1 MPARDPRSKVS
12 SSRDV
17 AMLTSA
23 LSLEEKAALTVG
35 IDNWRTA
42 SFPRLGIPSVKTSDG
57 PNGARGD
64 TIDHG
69 SITPSVCI
77 PSATSLG
84 ATWDPVVVE
93 HASAIVARQALE
105 KGCRILLAPTVN
117 LHRHPLWGRNFE
129 CFSEDPV
136 LTGKLAVAYIDGVQ
150 KNDVV
155 ATIKH
160 FVGNEVEH
168 ERNTCSS
175 EIDERA
181 LRELYLLPFE
191 YGVRIAGVLAVMT
204 SYNRVN
210 GRFVP
215 DDARLLDGI
224 LRKEWGFAGFV
235 MTDWSGIVGTVEAA
249 TAGLDLEMPAP
260 ARAFGP
266 ALVDAVRSG
275 RLDETRLDEMVHRML
290 TVFDRVGALDDV
302 PVDEHPE
309 DREED
314 RAFVRRAAADGIVL
328 LANDGL
334 LPLDAT
340 ALRRITVVGPNA
352 ERLAVMGGGSASILP
367 HYVLSPLNVIR
378 ERLGDAAE
386 ITYAPGVASDGVA
399 DQASIEAAVSA
410 SEGADAVVLIVGTDE
425 VCESEGHDRESME
438 LPRNQEELVRRVLS
452 AHLRS
457 VVVVNSGSPVNLS
470 WADSASAIIQT
481 WFGGQEL
488 ANAIVDVLLG
498 DSEPGGRLPTTLPM
512 CIEHTPA
519 FGSFPGESSTVRYS
533 ESLLVGYRW
542 YETRR
547 LPVRFAFGHGLSYTN
562 FEIGAPSTSASTL
575 EPGASLSIEVPVTN
589 IGQRRGAEVVQ
600 LYVAPPEGG
609 RSRPGGRF
617 RPVKELRAFAKVWLD
632 PGERTTVSLEL
643 NERSFAYYDI
653 ADTDWPS
660 LLARMPGTVFH
671 HGRVPSSL
679 HRSQS
684 GWYVDSGTYQLRIG
698 RSSADIAHVVEV
710 EVTGGNSP
718 LPGSLRPQ

>member
-1 MPARDPRSKVS
+1 MPTSDPSIEVGS
-12 SSRDV
+12 PRDV
-17 AMLTSA
+17 AALTDA
-23 LSLEEKAALTVG
+23 LTLEEKAALTVG

-42 SFPRLGIPSVKTSDG
+42 SFPRLGIPSVKTTDG

-64 TIDHG
+64 TFGHV
-69 SITPSVCI
+69 SLTPSVCI
-77 PSATSLG
+77 PSGTSLG
-84 ATWDPVVVE
+84 ATWDPAVVE
-93 HASAIVARQALE
+93 RASAIVARQARE
-105 KGCRILLAPTVN
+105 KGCRVLLAPTVN

-136 LTGKLAVAYIDGVQ
+136 LTGKLAVAYIDGAQ
-150 KNDVV
+150 KNGVV

-175 EIDERA
+175 EIDERT

-191 YGVRIAGVLAVMT
+191 YGVRVAGVLAVMT

-235 MTDWSGIVGTVEAA
+235 MTDWSGIASTVEAA

-275 RLDETRLDEMVHRML
+275 RLDEMQLDKMVHRML
-290 TVFDRVGALDDV
+290 TVFDKVGALDDV

-328 LANDGL
+328 LTNDGL
-334 LPLDAT
+334 LPLEASGLGRV
-340 ALRRITVVGPNA
+340 AVVGPNA
-352 ERLAVMGGGSASILP
+352 ERLTIMGGGSAGVVP
-367 HYVLSPLNVIR
+367 YYVLSPLAVLQ
-378 ERLGDAAE
+378 ERLGRATE
-386 ITYAPGVASDGVA
+386 IVYASGVASNGVA
-399 DQASIEAAVSA
+399 DEASIEAAVNA
-410 SEGADAVVLIVGTDE
+410 VEGADAVVLIVGTDE
-425 VCESEGHDRESME
+425 VWESEGYDRQSME
-438 LPRNQEELVRRVLS
+438 LPRNQDELVRRVLS
-452 AHLRS
+452 AHPRS
-457 VVVVNSGSPVNLS
+457 VVVVNSGSPIGLD
-470 WADSASAIIQT
+470 WAGSAAAIIQT

-512 CIEHTPA
+512 CVEHTPA
-519 FGSFPGESSTVRYS
+519 YGSFPGESSTVRYS

-547 LPVRFAFGHGLSYTN
+547 LPVRFAFGHGFSYTT
-562 FEIGAPSTSASTL
+562 FEIGRPSMSAPTL
-575 EPGASLSIEVPVTN
+575 KPGRSLSIEIPVTN
-589 IGQRRGAEVVQ
+589 LGQRRGAEVVQ
-600 LYVAPPEGG
+600 LYVAPPEEG

-632 PGERTTVSLEL
+632 PGETTTVSLEL
-643 NERSFAYYDI
+643 TERSFAYYDI
-653 ADTDWPS
+653 ADTQWPS
-660 LLARMPGTVFH
+660 LRARMPASVFH
-671 HGRVPSSL
+671 HGRAPSSL
-679 HRSQS
+679 HRSQP
-684 GWYVDSGTYQLRIG
+684 GWYVDPGTYELRIG
-698 RSSADIAHVVEV
+698 RSSADIAHVLEV
-710 EVTGGNSP
+710 EVTGDDSP
-718 LPGSLRPQ
+718 LPSSLRPQ

>member
-1 MPARDPRSKVS
+1 MPAPDPSAKVS
-12 SSRDV
+12 TSRDI

-23 LSLEEKAALTVG
+23 LTLEEKAALTVG

-42 SFPRLGIPSVKTSDG
+42 SFPRLGIPSVKTTDG

-64 TIDHG
+64 TLDHA

-84 ATWDPVVVE
+84 ATWDPAVVE
-93 HASAIVARQALE
+93 QASAIVARQALE
-105 KGCRILLAPTVN
+105 KGCRVLLAPTVN

-136 LTGKLAVAYIDGVQ
+136 LTGRLAVAYIDGVR

-168 ERNTCSS
+168 ERNTSS
-175 EIDERA
+175 SDIDERA

-191 YGVRIAGVLAVMT
+191 YGVRNAGVLALMT

-215 DDARLLDGI
+215 DDGRLLDGI

-235 MTDWSGIVGTVEAA
+235 MTDWSGIAGTVEAA

-275 RLDETRLDEMVHRML
+275 QLDEKQLDKMVHRML
-290 TVFDRVGALDDV
+290 TVFDGVGALDDV

-309 DREED
+309 DRAED

-334 LPLDAT
+334 LPLDASG
-340 ALRRITVVGPNA
+340 LRRIAVVGPNA
-352 ERLAVMGGGSASILP
+352 ERLAVMGGGSASVTP
-367 HYVLSPLNVIR
+367 HYVLSPVTVLR
-378 ERLGDAAE
+378 GRLGSAAE
-386 ITYAPGVASDGVA
+386 IIYAPGVASDGVA
-399 DQASIEAAVSA
+399 DEASIEAAVSA
-410 SEGADAVVLIVGTDE
+410 VEGADAVVLIVGTDE
-425 VCESEGHDRESME
+425 VWESEGYDRETME
-438 LPRNQEELVRRVLS
+438 LPRNQDELVRRVLS
-452 AHLRS
+452 AHPRS
-457 VVVVNSGSPVNLS
+457 VVVVNSGSPISLS
-470 WADSASAIIQT
+470 WADHAAAIMQT

-488 ANAIVDVLLG
+488 ANAIIDVLFG

-542 YETRR
+542 YETRG
-547 LPVRFAFGHGLSYTN
+547 LPVRFPFGHGLSYTN

-575 EPGASLSIEVPVTN
+575 QPGRSLSIEVPVTN

-632 PGERTTVSLEL
+632 PGETTSVSLEL

-653 ADTDWPS
+653 ADTNWLS
-660 LLARMPGTVFH
+660 LRARMPNTVFH
-671 HGRVPSSL
+671 HGPVPASL
-679 HRSQS
+679 HRSQP

-698 RSSADIAHVVEV
+698 RSSAEISHVVEV
-710 EVTGGNSP
+710 EVTGANSP
-718 LPGSLRPQ
+718 LPSSLRPQ